1 MFNMVELVTTCITK
15 VAMDHGSIEGA
26 DKTGFVPYLINMQT
40 KVVPNSE
47 TKWFE

>member
-1 MFNMVELVTTCITK
+1 MAELVKTRFTK
-15 VAMDHGSIEGA
+15 IAMDHDSIERA
-26 DKTGFVPYLINMQT
+26 SRTGFVPYPTNMQT